1 MSFLDSS
8 NSEFLSARI
17 TRKGRKSI
25 AEGNFVIKYFQVGD
39 SEFDYMFSGFTGAG
53 STPRQRVLA
62 PMDGDQHIK
71 YPYLLTSD
79 DTINYGNAVE
89 QSTTTALKNAMGPAG
104 FITNYKEYDD
114 DACTGT
120 TVECLSKEISTSIIS
135 GTTELHLGVTG
146 KTAQDFRNCEFI
158 TLLFD
163 NELKGSNDVIS
174 GATQSLVY
182 KITDVIIST
191 GTTLIGGVQTITG
204 DTKLILDRTT
214 PNLSSYTNS
223 VSRIICNRCSL
234 EYPEAPTG
242 STVCSPLPVDNLAQ
256 HDPWTLETI
265 WTQKPAGL
273 DASDEALSGYTGTQF
288 SSLKEYLGYTSTG
301 QTFTNLTGGTITN
314 PTSYTNSFGEKI
326 DVKPEDQRCIAVIHY
341 SELGDITND
350 PERFFKYDDYIGSST
365 TEEYY
370 TYDPDDLVSDVN
382 HFEVYIPFIFY
393 HRNTGTTIGAKFIMD
408 TTDYYVSSAKNSKPN
423 TNNLKFRFL
432 LDEQNVRVGKVF
444 VDKKIIVFDDQEL
457 VAVLEYKTN
466 RKWTLPAPRF
476 NTVPLDLPTFYDLDP
491 VILTGETAWVT
502 YMFQHTGDTYMNGMH
517 CNYYGKITGTTNSN
531 IGFRFET
538 GDFKFLSN
546 SSYFTGF
553 TANKFYALVQVV
565 QTGNPPSSDGWK
577 IIDLT
582 TQISGHTVG
591 NLISKTNMC
600 GYQFV
605 ITGDMYDSAITAP
618 TYDIENY
625 LGPLPNIDQPTLPQ
639 FGDSQ
644 PFPGAVQL
652 TRATDVEILNFMVNL
667 PGTQFLTSQNPTY
680 ATGQPKRITE
690 VALLNENK
698 EPLVTAKL
706 AKPLE
711 RTGNQVFSVR
721 IDF

>member
-39 SEFDYMFSGFTGAG
+39 SEFDYTFSGFTGAG
-53 STPRQRVLA
+53 TTPRQRVLA
-62 PMDGDQHIK
+62 PMDGDQHVK
-71 YPYLLTSD
+71 YPYLLTGT

-89 QSTTTALKNAMGPAG
+89 QSITTTLKNAMGPAG
-104 FITNYKEYDD
+104 FVTNYRPYDSD
-114 DACTGT
+114 VCTGT
-120 TVECLSKEISTSIIS
+120 TVECLVKEISLSEVDGTNILSVPNATGYSQCEFVTLVFKNQFVSQNYVIS
-135 GTTELHLGVTG
+135 GT
-146 KTAQDFRNCEFI
+146 
-158 TLLFD
+158 
-163 NELKGSNDVIS
+163 S
-174 GATQSLVY
+174 QSLVY
-182 KITDVIIST
+182 KITNVSPT
-191 GTTLIGGVQTITG
+191 ELTF
-204 DTKLILDRTT
+204 DRPM
-214 PNLSSYTNS
+214 PNLSAETGYAQ
-223 VSRIICNRCSL
+223 VICNRCSL

-288 SSLKEYLGYTSTG
+288 ASLKEYLGYTSTG
-301 QTFTNLTGGTITN
+301 QTFTNLTGGTISN
-314 PTSYTNSFGEKI
+314 PTSYTNSFGERI

-341 SELGDITND
+341 SELGDIVND
-350 PERFFKYDDYIGSST
+350 PERFFKYDDYIGSET
-365 TEEYY
+365 DEEYY

-393 HRNTGTTIGAKFIMD
+393 HRNTGTTIGAKFVMD
-408 TTDYYVSSAKNSKPN
+408 TTDYYVSSAKNTKPN

-432 LDEQNVRVGKVF
+432 LDEQGIRVGKVF

-466 RKWTLPAPRF
+466 RKYTLPAPRF

-491 VILTGETAWVT
+491 VVLTGETAWVT
-502 YMFQHTGDTYMNGMH
+502 YMFQYTGDTYRNGMH

-652 TRATDVEILNFMVNL
+652 TRATDVEVLNFMVNL

-680 ATGQPKRITE
+680 VTGQPKRITE

>member
-39 SEFDYMFSGFTGAG
+39 SEFDYTFSGFTGAG
-53 STPRQRVLA
+53 TTPRQRVLA
-62 PMDGDQHIK
+62 PMDGDQHVK
-71 YPYLLTSD
+71 YPYLLTGT

-89 QSTTTALKNAMGPAG
+89 QSITTTLKNAMGPAG
-104 FITNYKEYDD
+104 FVTNYRPYN
-114 DACTGT
+114 ASPCTGT
-120 TVECLSKEISTSIIS
+120 TVECLVKEISLSEVD
-135 GTTELHLGVTG
+135 GTNILSVPNATG
-146 KTAQDFRNCEFI
+146 FSQCEFVTI
-158 TLLFD
+158 VFK
-163 NELKGSNDVIS
+163 NQFVSQNYVIS
-174 GATQSLVY
+174 GASQSLVY
-182 KITDVIIST
+182 KITNVSPT
-191 GTTLIGGVQTITG
+191 ELTF
-204 DTKLILDRTT
+204 DRPM
-214 PNLSSYTNS
+214 PNLSAETGYAQ
-223 VSRIICNRCSL
+223 VICNRCSL

-256 HDPWTLETI
+256 HDPWTLETV

-288 SSLKEYLGYTSTG
+288 ASLKEYLGYTSTG
-301 QTFTNLTGGTITN
+301 QTFTNLTGGTISN

-341 SELGDITND
+341 SELGDIVND
-350 PERFFKYDDYIGSST
+350 PERFFKYDDYIGSET
-365 TEEYY
+365 DEEYY

-393 HRNTGTTIGAKFIMD
+393 HRNTGTTIGAKFVMD
-408 TTDYYVSSAKNSKPN
+408 TTDYYVSSAKNTKPN

-432 LDEQNVRVGKVF
+432 LDEQGIRVGKVF

-466 RKWTLPAPRF
+466 RKYTLPAPRF

-491 VILTGETAWVT
+491 VVLTGETAWVT
-502 YMFQHTGDTYMNGMH
+502 YMFQYTGDTYRNGMH

-538 GDFKFLSN
+538 GDFKYLSN

-565 QTGNPPSSDGWK
+565 QTGNQPSSDAWK

-582 TQISGHTVG
+582 SQISGHTVG
-591 NLISKTNMC
+591 NLISKTNMG

-605 ITGDMYDSAITAP
+605 ITGDMYDSAP
-618 TYDIENY
+618 TYDIETY

-652 TRATDVEILNFMVNL
+652 TRATDVEVLNFMVNL

-680 ATGQPKRITE
+680 VTGQPKRITE

>member
-39 SEFDYMFSGFTGAG
+39 SEFDYTFSGFTGAG

-62 PMDGDQHIK
+62 PMDGDQHVK
-71 YPYLLTSD
+71 YPYLLTST

-89 QSTTTALKNAMGPAG
+89 QSTTTTLKNAMGPAG
-104 FITNYKEYDD
+104 FVTNYKPYDSN
-114 DACTGT
+114 ACTGT
-120 TVECLSKEISTSIIS
+120 TVECLVKEISLSEVD
-135 GTTELHLGVTG
+135 GTNILSVPNATG
-146 KTAQDFRNCEFI
+146 FSQCEFV
-158 TLLFD
+158 TLVFK
-163 NELKGSNDVIS
+163 NQFVSQNYVIS
-174 GATQSLVY
+174 GASQSLVY
-182 KITDVIIST
+182 KITNVSPT
-191 GTTLIGGVQTITG
+191 ELTF
-204 DTKLILDRTT
+204 DRPM
-214 PNLSSYTNS
+214 PNLSAETGYAQ
-223 VSRIICNRCSL
+223 VICNKCSL
-234 EYPEAPTG
+234 EYPEEPTG
-242 STVCSPLPVDNLAQ
+242 SPVCSPLPIDNLAQ

-288 SSLKEYLGYTSTG
+288 ASLKEYLGYTSTG
-301 QTFTNLTGGTITN
+301 QTFTNLTGGTILN
-314 PTSYTNSFGEKI
+314 PTTYTNSFGEE
-326 DVKPEDQRCIAVIHY
+326 VLVGPQDQRCIAVIHY
-341 SELGDITND
+341 SELGDIVND
-350 PERFFKYDDYIGSST
+350 PERFFKYDDYIGSDT
-365 TEEYY
+365 DEEYF
-370 TYDPDDLVSDVN
+370 TYDPDELVSDVN

-393 HRNTGTTIGAKFIMD
+393 HRNTGTTIGAKFVMD
-408 TTDYYVSSAKNSKPN
+408 TIDYYVSSTKNTKPN

-432 LDEQNVRVGKVF
+432 LDEQNIRVGKVF

-466 RKWTLPAPRF
+466 RKYTLPAPRF

-502 YMFQHTGDTYMNGMH
+502 YMFQFTGNTYRNGMH

-531 IGFRFET
+531 IGFRFDN
-538 GDFKFLSN
+538 GDFKYLSN

-553 TANKFYALVQVV
+553 TANKFYALVQVT
-565 QTGNPPSSDGWK
+565 QTGQQPSSDQWK

-582 TQISGHTVG
+582 SQISGHTVG
-591 NLISKTNMC
+591 NLISKTSMC

-605 ITGDMYDSAITAP
+605 ITGDMYDSAP
-618 TYDIENY
+618 TYDIETY

-652 TRATDVEILNFMVNL
+652 TRATDVEVMNFMVNL

-680 ATGQPKRITE
+680 VTGVPKRITE

-706 AKPLE
+706 SKPLE

>member
-39 SEFDYMFSGFTGAG
+39 SEFDYTFSGFTGAG
-53 STPRQRVLA
+53 TTPRQRVLA
-62 PMDGDQHIK
+62 PMDGDQHVK
-71 YPYLLTSD
+71 YPYLLTGT

-89 QSTTTALKNAMGPAG
+89 QSITTTLKNAMGPAG
-104 FITNYKEYDD
+104 FVTNYRPYN
-114 DACTGT
+114 ASPCTGT
-120 TVECLSKEISTSIIS
+120 TVECLAKEISLSEVD
-135 GTTELHLGVTG
+135 GTNILSVPNATG
-146 KTAQDFRNCEFI
+146 FSQCEFVTI
-158 TLLFD
+158 VFK
-163 NELKGSNDVIS
+163 NQFVSQNYVIS
-174 GATQSLVY
+174 GASQSLVY
-182 KITDVIIST
+182 RITNVSPT
-191 GTTLIGGVQTITG
+191 ELTF
-204 DTKLILDRTT
+204 DRPM
-214 PNLSSYTNS
+214 PNLSAESGYAQ
-223 VSRIICNRCSL
+223 VICNRCSL

-288 SSLKEYLGYTSTG
+288 TSLKEYLGYTSTG
-301 QTFTNLTGGTITN
+301 QTFTNLTGGTISN

-341 SELGDITND
+341 SELGDIVND
-350 PERFFKYDDYIGSST
+350 PERFFKYDDYIGSET
-365 TEEYY
+365 DEEYY

-393 HRNTGTTIGAKFIMD
+393 HRNTGTTIGAKFVMG
-408 TTDYYVSSAKNSKPN
+408 TTDYYVSSTKNTKPN

-432 LDEQNVRVGKVF
+432 LDEQGIRVGKVF

-466 RKWTLPAPRF
+466 RKYTLPAPRF

-491 VILTGETAWVT
+491 VVLTGETAWVT
-502 YMFQHTGDTYMNGMH
+502 YMFQYTGDTYKNGMH

-538 GDFKFLSN
+538 GDFKYLSN

-565 QTGNPPSSDGWK
+565 QTGNQPSSDGWK

-582 TQISGHTVG
+582 SQISGHTVG

-605 ITGDMYDSAITAP
+605 ITGDMYDSAS
-618 TYDIENY
+618 TYDIETY

-652 TRATDVEILNFMVNL
+652 TRATDVEVLNFMVNL

-680 ATGQPKRITE
+680 VTGQPKRITE

>member
-39 SEFDYMFSGFTGAG
+39 SEFDYTFSGFTGAG
-53 STPRQRVLA
+53 TTPRQRVLA
-62 PMDGDQHIK
+62 PMDGDQHVK
-71 YPYLLTSD
+71 YPYLLTGT

-89 QSTTTALKNAMGPAG
+89 QSITTTLKNAMGPAG
-104 FITNYKEYDD
+104 FVTNYRPYDSD
-114 DACTGT
+114 VCTGT
-120 TVECLSKEISTSIIS
+120 TVECLVKEISLSEVDGTNILSVPNATGYSQCEFVTLVFKNQFVSQNYVIS
-135 GTTELHLGVTG
+135 GT
-146 KTAQDFRNCEFI
+146 
-158 TLLFD
+158 
-163 NELKGSNDVIS
+163 S
-174 GATQSLVY
+174 QSLVY
-182 KITDVIIST
+182 KITNVSPT
-191 GTTLIGGVQTITG
+191 ELTF
-204 DTKLILDRTT
+204 DRPM
-214 PNLSSYTNS
+214 PNLSAETGYAQ
-223 VSRIICNRCSL
+223 VICNRCSL

-288 SSLKEYLGYTSTG
+288 ASLKEYLGYTSTG
-301 QTFTNLTGGTITN
+301 QTFTNLTGGTISN
-314 PTSYTNSFGEKI
+314 PTSYTNSFGERI

-341 SELGDITND
+341 SELGDIVND
-350 PERFFKYDDYIGSST
+350 PERFFKYDDYIGSET
-365 TEEYY
+365 DEEYY

-393 HRNTGTTIGAKFIMD
+393 HRNTGTTIGAKFVMD
-408 TTDYYVSSAKNSKPN
+408 TTDYYVSSAKNTKPN

-432 LDEQNVRVGKVF
+432 LDEQGIRVGKVF

-466 RKWTLPAPRF
+466 RKYTLPAPRF

-491 VILTGETAWVT
+491 VVLTGETAWVT
-502 YMFQHTGDTYMNGMH
+502 YMFQYTGDTYRNGMH

-591 NLISKTNMC
+591 N
-600 GYQFV
+600 
-605 ITGDMYDSAITAP
+605 
-618 TYDIENY
+618 Y

-652 TRATDVEILNFMVNL
+652 TRATDVEVLNFMVNL

-680 ATGQPKRITE
+680 VTGQPKRITE

>member
-120 TVECLSKEISTSIIS
+120 TVECLVKEINLSEVD
-135 GTTELHLGVTG
+135 GTNILSVPNATG
-146 KTAQDFRNCEFI
+146 FSQCEFV
-158 TLLFD
+158 TLVFK
-163 NELKGSNDVIS
+163 NQFVSQNYVIS
-174 GATQSLVY
+174 GASQSLVY
-182 KITDVIIST
+182 KITNVSAT
-191 GTTLIGGVQTITG
+191 ELTF
-204 DTKLILDRTT
+204 DRPM
-214 PNLSSYTNS
+214 PNLSLQTGYAQ
-223 VSRIICNRCSL
+223 VICNRCSL

-605 ITGDMYDSAITAP
+605 ITGDMYDTAS

>member
-1 MSFLDSS
+1 MSFLNSN

-39 SEFDYMFSGFTGAG
+39 SEFDYNFSGFTGEG
-53 STPRQRVLA
+53 TTPRQRILA

-71 YPYLLTSD
+71 YPYLLAAN

-89 QSTTTALKNAMGPAG
+89 QSTTVTLKNAMGPAG
-104 FITNYKEYDD
+104 FVSNYKPYNVSP
-114 DACTGT
+114 CTGT
-120 TVECLSKEISTSIIS
+120 TVECLVKEISLSEVD
-135 GTTELHLGVTG
+135 GTNILSVPNATG
-146 KTAQDFRNCEFI
+146 FSQCEFVTI
-158 TLLFD
+158 IFK
-163 NELKGSNDVIS
+163 NQFVSENYVIS
-174 GATQSLVY
+174 GNSQSLVY
-182 KITDVIIST
+182 KIVSVSPTELT
-191 GTTLIGGVQTITG
+191 F
-204 DTKLILDRTT
+204 DRPM
-214 PNLSSYTNS
+214 PNLSIQSGYAQ
-223 VSRIICNRCSL
+223 VVCNKCSL
-234 EYPEAPTG
+234 EYPEVPTG
-242 STVCSPLPVDNLAQ
+242 STICSPIQVDNLAQ

-265 WTQKPAGL
+265 WTQRPAGMDVGGGTL
-273 DASDEALSGYTGTQF
+273 DETLSGYTGTQF
-288 SSLKEYLGYTSTG
+288 ASLKEYLGYTSNSG
-301 QTFTNLTGGTITN
+301 QTFTNLTGGTISN
-314 PTSYTNSFGEKI
+314 PTSYTNSFGERI
-326 DVKPEDQRCIAVIHY
+326 DIEPENQRCIAVIHY
-341 SELGDITND
+341 SELGDIVND
-350 PERFFKYDDYIGSST
+350 PERFFKYDDYIGSSA

-370 TYDPDDLVSDVN
+370 TYDPEDLVSDVN

-393 HRNTGTTIGAKFIMD
+393 HRNTGTTIGAKFVMD
-408 TTDYYVSSAKNSKPN
+408 ITDYYVSSSKNTKPN

-432 LDEQNVRVGKVF
+432 LDEQGVRVGKVF

-457 VAVLEYKTN
+457 VAVLDYKTN
-466 RKWTLPAPRF
+466 RKYTLPAPRF

-491 VILTGETAWVT
+491 VILTGQTAWVT
-502 YMFQHTGDTYMNGMH
+502 YMFQYTGDTYRNGMH
-517 CNYYGKITGTTNSN
+517 CNYYGEITGTTSSN

-538 GDFKFLSN
+538 GDLKFLSD
-546 SSYFTGF
+546 SSYYTGF

-565 QTGNPPSSDGWK
+565 QTGNQPSSDGWK
-577 IIDLT
+577 IVDLT
-582 TQISGHTVG
+582 SQISGHTVG

-605 ITGDMYDSAITAP
+605 VTGDMYNSASP
-618 TYDIENY
+618 YDIETY

-652 TRATDVEILNFMVNL
+652 TRATDVEVMNFMVNL

-680 ATGQPKRITE
+680 ITGAPKRITE
-690 VALLNENK
+690 IALLNENK

-706 AKPLE
+706 AKPLV

>member
-39 SEFDYMFSGFTGAG
+39 SEFDYTFSGFTGAG
-53 STPRQRVLA
+53 TTPRQRVLA
-62 PMDGDQHIK
+62 PMDGDQHVK
-71 YPYLLTSD
+71 YPYLLTGT

-89 QSTTTALKNAMGPAG
+89 QSITTTLKNAMGPAG
-104 FITNYKEYDD
+104 FVTNYRPYDSD
-114 DACTGT
+114 VCTGT
-120 TVECLSKEISTSIIS
+120 TVECLVKEISLSEVD
-135 GTTELHLGVTG
+135 GTNILSVPNATG
-146 KTAQDFRNCEFI
+146 YSQCEFV
-158 TLLFD
+158 TLVFK
-163 NELKGSNDVIS
+163 NQFVSQNYVIS
-174 GATQSLVY
+174 GASQSLVY
-182 KITDVIIST
+182 KITNVSPT
-191 GTTLIGGVQTITG
+191 ELTF
-204 DTKLILDRTT
+204 DRPM
-214 PNLSSYTNS
+214 PNLSAETGYAQ
-223 VSRIICNRCSL
+223 VICNRCSL

-288 SSLKEYLGYTSTG
+288 ASLKEYLGYTSTG
-301 QTFTNLTGGTITN
+301 QTFTNLTGGTISN

-341 SELGDITND
+341 SELGDIVND
-350 PERFFKYDDYIGSST
+350 PERFFKYDDYIGSET
-365 TEEYY
+365 DEEYY

-393 HRNTGTTIGAKFIMD
+393 HRNTGTTIGAKFVMD
-408 TTDYYVSSAKNSKPN
+408 TTDYYVSSAKNTKPN

-432 LDEQNVRVGKVF
+432 LDEQGIRVGKVF

-457 VAVLEYKTN
+457 VAVSEYKTN
-466 RKWTLPAPRF
+466 RKYTLPAPRF

-491 VILTGETAWVT
+491 VVLTGETAWVT
-502 YMFQHTGDTYMNGMH
+502 YMFQYTGDTYKNGMH

-538 GDFKFLSN
+538 GDFKYLSN

-565 QTGNPPSSDGWK
+565 QAGNQPSSDAWK

-582 TQISGHTVG
+582 SQISGHTVG

-605 ITGDMYDSAITAP
+605 ITGDMYDSAS
-618 TYDIENY
+618 TYDIETY

-652 TRATDVEILNFMVNL
+652 TRATDVEVLNFMVNL

-680 ATGQPKRITE
+680 VTGQPKRITE